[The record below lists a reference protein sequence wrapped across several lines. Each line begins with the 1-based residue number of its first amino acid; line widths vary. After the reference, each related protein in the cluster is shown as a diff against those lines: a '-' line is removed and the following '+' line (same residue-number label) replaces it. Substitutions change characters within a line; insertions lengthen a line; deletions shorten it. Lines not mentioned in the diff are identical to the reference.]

1 MFELKIGKSSSEQKE
16 DKPIGGQCTFVFFKK
31 LLEGLHEIVKQL
43 EMKVTNEGIYI
54 QAMDNMQ
61 VSMVDIFLK
70 SSAFES
76 FRCDKNLVL
85 GVPLQF
91 ILKVFKSLPVEDN
104 LSVLLSANDEAT
116 DLHIVCEDG
125 GKKYSSHLNL
135 IDVGSDEYT
144 FPVVEYPAVISF
156 MSSEFQKVVR
166 TLGAFGDVLKIS
178 ANEKGFVFQQ
188 RSDFGNTEVSFSV
201 KEENENA
208 ENNDFMIQVQES
220 VELTIPYKHVSL
232 FSKFGTLGA
241 KITLSMAMG
250 MPVYLTS
257 VMNVGYLR
265 YYIAPRDD
273 E

>member
-1 MFELKIGKSSSEQKE
+1 MFELKIGKSSIDPKE
-16 DKPIGGQCTFVFFKK
+16 EKTTDEKCTFLFFKK

-43 EMKVTNEGIYI
+43 EMKVTTEGIYI
-54 QAMDNMQ
+54 QAMDSMQ
-61 VSMVDIFLK
+61 VSMLDIFLK
-70 SSAFES
+70 STAFES

-85 GVPLQF
+85 GIPLSF
-91 ILKVFKSLPVEDN
+91 ILKVFRSMPVEDN

-116 DLHIVCEDG
+116 DLHIVCEDE
-125 GKKYSSHLNL
+125 GKRYSYHINL
-135 IDVGSDEYT
+135 VDVGSDQYT
-144 FPVVEYPAVISF
+144 FPSVEYSAVISF
-156 MSSEFQKVVR
+156 MSPEFQKVVK
-166 TLGAFGDVLKIS
+166 TLGAFGEVLKIT
-178 ANEKGFVFQQ
+178 ATEKGFVFEQ
-188 RSDFGNTEVSFSV
+188 RSEFGNTEVSF
-201 KEENENA
+201 
-208 ENNDFMIQVQES
+208 MIKDVQENTENKDFS
-220 VELTIPYKHVSL
+220 IEIKESAELSIPYKYVSL